1 MRRGGGAQ
9 SCEARWQD
17 RRVVSHLH
25 IADVAFLLISTKHRR
40 SSAAPA
46 VVLDAAVAETAP
58 GDNFLHLGIPKKFLG
73 IPKNF
78 LRILKKFLRILKNFL

>member
-25 IADVAFLLISTKHRR
+25 IADVGFLLISTRIAGVPLKQDGYENISPRLLSR
-40 SSAAPA
+40 SRSCREEVCAPPRIAA
-46 VVLDAAVAETAP
+46 
-58 GDNFLHLGIPKKFLG
+58 
-73 IPKNF
+73 
-78 LRILKKFLRILKNFL
+78 LRHVC

>member
-9 SCEARWQD
+9 SCEARWED

-46 VVLDAAVAETAP
+46 AVRKIVPRISPLRFFALSSLPRRGGVRTLIAAPRCATFVRLALLP
-58 GDNFLHLGIPKKFLG
+58 V
-73 IPKNF
+73 
-78 LRILKKFLRILKNFL
+78 